1 MRKKEL
7 QEKAEY
13 NSYPAPWEKSV
24 PEKRIR
30 WKEIIITAIAIACAI
45 IGVSIGWMYFSK
57 LNALKIDTDVYVGV
71 NGAVFP
77 YEAPIKLEYDEEA
90 GTTFTK
96 GKTLD
101 FELKGRPVYVSVEE
115 LFLSENFSLFDEG
128 ANRCL
133 RVPRFSTLKNKD
145 GKTYIK
151 KTIKDSVIPS
161 TFMFDGVA
169 TYIFLSDTVV
179 TIGKDVIE
187 LPAFSYAHVVYDSTV
202 ELFNGKTSQTKVYD
216 QKGISST
223 ATVSKSEIDL
233 NLGILTSKDG
243 ARQIL
248 PLDPSFLPELF

>member
-7 QEKAEY
+7 QEKVES

-30 WKEIIITAIAIACAI
+30 WKEIIITAIAITCAI
-45 IGVSIGWMYFSK
+45 IGISIGWMYFSK
-57 LNALKIDTDVYVGV
+57 LNALKIDKDVYVAV

-77 YEAPIKLEYDEEA
+77 YAAPVKLEYNEED

-101 FELKGRPVYVSVEE
+101 FELQGRPVYASVEE
-115 LFLSENFSLFDEG
+115 LYLSENFSLFDEG
-128 ANRCL
+128 VNRCL

-145 GKTYIK
+145 GKSYIK
-151 KTIKDSVIPS
+151 NSIKDSVIPS
-161 TFMFDGVA
+161 TF
-169 TYIFLSDTVV
+169 IFLADTEVK
-179 TIGKDVIE
+179 IGEEIIKM
-187 LPAFSYAHVVYDSTV
+187 PAFSYAHVVYDSTV
-202 ELFNGKTSQTKVYD
+202 ELFNGKSRATKVYD
-216 QKGISST
+216 HKGITAT

-233 NLGILTSKDG
+233 NLGIVTSKDG